1 MLHTSELSVRTA
13 KPQIDDLVVLL
24 GELLPVLDL
33 SRQVGELLPES
44 DVLVDEILPLILR
57 SVDGKVVDS
66 QTDVPREGG
75 MHRRPLAF
83 AEALERHCRLSLV
96 QFPLEKVEP
105 LAAPHAKAFE
115 LSRVEQPNRNLSIAK
130 LQILQVFYFLQNYT
144 CIFRNR
150 MIHLR
155 QRTEDCLMG
164 IDRKE
169 LSETGKRIKAR
180 RKEIG
185 MSAEELA
192 DRIGV
197 SHATMYRYENGGIER
212 VTTKRL
218 GEIAAV
224 LRVSPDYLLVGYD
237 PPATPAPGDD
247 RLSSEINELITL
259 AKSSTPEEVQ
269 QMIRIFR
276 AMKGE

>member
-1 MLHTSELSVRTA
+1 
-13 KPQIDDLVVLL
+13 
-24 GELLPVLDL
+24 
-33 SRQVGELLPES
+33 
-44 DVLVDEILPLILR
+44 
-57 SVDGKVVDS
+57 
-66 QTDVPREGG
+66 
-75 MHRRPLAF
+75 
-83 AEALERHCRLSLV
+83 
-96 QFPLEKVEP
+96 
-105 LAAPHAKAFE
+105 
-115 LSRVEQPNRNLSIAK
+115 
-130 LQILQVFYFLQNYT
+130 
-144 CIFRNR
+144 
-150 MIHLR
+150 
-155 QRTEDCLMG
+155 MG

-197 SHATMYRYENGGIER
+197 SHSTMYRYENGGIER

-237 PPATPAPGDD
+237 PPAAPTPGDS
-247 RLSSEINELITL
+247 RFSSEINELISL
-259 AKSSTPEEVQ
+259 AESSTAEEVRQ
-269 QMIRIFR
+269 IIRIFR

>member
-1 MLHTSELSVRTA
+1 
-13 KPQIDDLVVLL
+13 
-24 GELLPVLDL
+24 
-33 SRQVGELLPES
+33 
-44 DVLVDEILPLILR
+44 
-57 SVDGKVVDS
+57 
-66 QTDVPREGG
+66 
-75 MHRRPLAF
+75 
-83 AEALERHCRLSLV
+83 
-96 QFPLEKVEP
+96 
-105 LAAPHAKAFE
+105 
-115 LSRVEQPNRNLSIAK
+115 
-130 LQILQVFYFLQNYT
+130 
-144 CIFRNR
+144 
-150 MIHLR
+150 
-155 QRTEDCLMG
+155 MG

-224 LRVSPDYLLVGYD
+224 LRVSPDYLLVGYE
-237 PPATPAPGDD
+237 PPAAPDQ
-247 RLSSEINELITL
+247 REVLLRSEINELISI
-259 AKSSTPEEVQ
+259 ASSSTPEEVQ
-269 QMIRIFR
+269 QIIRIFR